1 MKKII
6 TLILIGLLFSS
17 CSNNDDEGDDC
28 ILDMAVASLH
38 LRIVDTAGTNLFEN
52 GTIDPDNIRVEA
64 DYSEELINFQF
75 IPGNEFANPDAEIRV
90 LDNSLMFTVPHRST
104 YEYTIYLDD
113 IEETI
118 NVQFETEQSRT
129 ICGTDYYTPV
139 VASYKKET
147 LEISEVSSELNFLVI
162 IEI

>member
-6 TLILIGLLFSS
+6 TLILIGLLLSG

-28 ILDMAVASLH
+28 ILDMAVPSLH
-38 LRIVDTAGTNLFEN
+38 LRIVDDSGANLFEN
-52 GTIDPDNIRVEA
+52 GTIDPNNIRVEA

-90 LDNSLMFTVPHRST
+90 LDNSLMLTVPHRSK

-113 IEETI
+113 IEEII
-118 NVQFETEQSRT
+118 NVQLETDQSRK
-129 ICGTDYYTPV
+129 ICGATYYTPV

-162 IEI
+162 LEI

>member
-6 TLILIGLLFSS
+6 TLILIGLLLSG
-17 CSNNDDEGDDC
+17 CSNNDDEADDC
-28 ILDMAVASLH
+28 FLDQAVPSLH
-38 LRIVDTAGTNLFEN
+38 LKVVNASGANLLEN
-52 GTIDPDNIRVEA
+52 GTIDPNNIRVEA
-64 DYSEELINFQF
+64 DYSEEPINFQF

-104 YEYTIYLDD
+104 FEYIIYLED

-118 NVQFETEQSRT
+118 NVQFEANQTRE
-129 ICGTDYYTPV
+129 ICDITYYIPV

-162 IEI
+162 VEI